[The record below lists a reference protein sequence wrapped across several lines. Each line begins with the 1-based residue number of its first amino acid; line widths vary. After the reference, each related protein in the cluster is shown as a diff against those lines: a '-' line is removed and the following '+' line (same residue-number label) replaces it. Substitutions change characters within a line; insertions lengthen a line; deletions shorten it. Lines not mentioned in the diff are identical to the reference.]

1 MKIKLSKIKGTQ
13 SKRNEGN
20 IGELATSIKD
30 VGLICP
36 LAINQN
42 YELLA
47 GRRRFRAISQLG
59 WEEVECNIL
68 DSKDKLFDFKVAIE
82 ENLKRKN
89 LTDVEVAIAIK
100 EYDELKRKIEG
111 SAKRGQRTD
120 LTSSKFDEVWTR
132 DKTAKDLGI
141 STGAVSTAIQ
151 IANAIEENPKLI
163 KKPKRKK
170 GGYYGEKESIYTGA

>member
-1 MKIKLSKIKGTQ
+1 MYVQGME
-13 SKRNEGN
+13 RANEGGDGHLPDKMDIQGFTHPCDN
-20 IGELATSIKD
+20 
-30 VGLICP
+30 
-36 LAINQN
+36 
-42 YELLA
+42 
-47 GRRRFRAISQLG
+47 GRSR
-59 WEEVECNIL
+59 
-68 DSKDKLFDFKVAIE
+68 
-82 ENLKRKN
+82 KRKN
-89 LTDVEVAIAIK
+89 LTDVEVATAIK

-111 SAKRGQRTD
+111 SAKRGQQTD